1 MEVDE
6 RSTNGRHR
14 QKPKQKRQWQ
24 RRVSVEMSFE
34 KSVDNLSRAGRETLV
49 LVNRK
54 RRKLLNTI
62 PYTSCTI
69 FDNTCPQYCWL
80 RFGWIAEER
89 CKLSGRLYR
98 VIFLFWIY
106 IQYAMIFFFQLSD
119 IQQFSCYCY
128 VDFVKVIVMQIQ
140 ASSYKKFLVI

>member
-6 RSTNGRHR
+6 GSSNGRRR
-14 QKPKQKRQWQ
+14 QKPKQKPKRQWQWQ
-24 RRVSVEMSFE
+24 RRASVGMSFE

-62 PYTSCTI
+62 PYTLSNI

-89 CKLSGRLYR
+89 RKLSGRLYR
-98 VIFLFWIY
+98 LR
-106 IQYAMIFFFQLSD
+106 D
-119 IQQFSCYCY
+119 I
-128 VDFVKVIVMQIQ
+128 
-140 ASSYKKFLVI
+140 